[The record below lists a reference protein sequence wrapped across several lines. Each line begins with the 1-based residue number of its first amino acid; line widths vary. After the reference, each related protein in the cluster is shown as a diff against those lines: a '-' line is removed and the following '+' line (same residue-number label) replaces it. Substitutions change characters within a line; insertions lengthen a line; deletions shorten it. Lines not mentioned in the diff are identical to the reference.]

1 MMPKKRSEAQIER
14 NTCMNTTHFYKVS
27 IHCMYDQKALIS
39 SILANLREHEAQLA
53 ENLIAWEN

>member
-1 MMPKKRSEAQIER
+1 
-14 NTCMNTTHFYKVS
+14 
-27 IHCMYDQKALIS
+27 MYDQKAIIS